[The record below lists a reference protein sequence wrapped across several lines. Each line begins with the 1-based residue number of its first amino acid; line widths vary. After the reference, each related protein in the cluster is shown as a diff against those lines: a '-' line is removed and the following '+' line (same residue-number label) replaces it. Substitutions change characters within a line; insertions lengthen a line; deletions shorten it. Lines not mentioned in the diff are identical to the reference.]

1 MQYVG
6 YGVPRTLLLGT
17 WVNKAYLSVM
27 EPTTRLLTG
36 LLSVALLVGGLV
48 VVLPDC
54 ASACTCAYF
63 GGSPQQRAE
72 RALKESSAVFA
83 GEVVDHKR
91 GDTIW
96 GGVPSTTVSFR
107 VSEVWKGPKRETLE
121 VSTPSQGSAC
131 GYSFSEGPKY
141 LVYADDKMIV
151 GVCGETTPLSKASAH
166 LEALGNG
173 ETPGEGGGVLVDTS
187 GGFPPLGIIGMIGLG
202 VAAVSLVALLR
213 LVRTN

>member
-1 MQYVG
+1 MG
-6 YGVPRTLLLGT
+6 
-17 WVNKAYLSVM
+17 
-27 EPTTRLLTG
+27 PTTRLLTG
-36 LLSVALLVGGLV
+36 LLSVALLVGALLAL
-48 VVLPDC
+48 LPDC
-54 ASACTCAYF
+54 ASACTCAAI

-121 VSTPSQGSAC
+121 VSTPSQGIAC

-151 GVCGETTPLSKASAH
+151 DVCGETKPVSEASE
-166 LEALGNG
+166 LVEALGNG

-187 GGFPPLGIIGMIGLG
+187 GGFPPLGLVGMIGLG
-202 VAAVSLVALLR
+202 VAAVSMVALLR
-213 LVRTN
+213 LVRPN